1 MKKRILTGGIIL
13 TILFGH
19 AQKPLQ
25 PYGAL
30 PSGAQLK
37 WHEMEMYCIVHYGS
51 ATYTDKEWGYGDE
64 DPSLINPSKFDAKQI
79 VSAAKAGGFKGIVV
93 VAKHHDGLCLWP
105 TNTTAYSIRKSTWK
119 NGKGDIVKEYQKA
132 CEKLDMKMGIYCSPW
147 DRNSP
152 LYGTPAYV
160 EMYRKQLQE
169 LYSNYGNLFISW
181 HDGANGGDGYYG
193 NARETRKIDRAA
205 YYNWPST
212 WALTRRMQPEAVIF
226 GDVGPDIRWVG
237 NEEGHAGET
246 CWSTYEPQAPE
257 EGKTPS
263 NGFSK
268 YQMATE
274 GTRNGKYWMPAEC
287 DVSLRPGW
295 FYHAREDSKVKT
307 PGELLDLYYKSVGR
321 GANLDLGLSPNPQ
334 GQLNPEDVN
343 SLQQFGKL
351 LKQTFAVNLAE
362 GAVLQ
367 AGNVRGN
374 NVFQYGPQ
382 HLLDKDRYTYWATDD
397 EVTTPQLTVTLP
409 AEKTFNVIRLRENIK
424 LGQRIE
430 AFEVEAFLNGT
441 WRKIASATSIGPNR
455 LLRLPERITT
465 DQIRVTITRSP
476 VAIALSDFGL
486 YNEPVIIDKPVIS
499 RSPEGT
505 ITLSSA
511 DPSSTIYYTLDSSIP
526 TLKSLR
532 YDQPFTLPDH
542 GMVKAISVNNGQSS
556 ETAVLR
562 FSPVKYGW
570 KIITPESTNAAHPAA
585 YAIDDNPET
594 FWQGHAV
601 TSSSPPTGMVID
613 TGKLQNLGGFT
624 YLPRQDGKS
633 DGTISHYRI
642 ETSTDGSHWQHVA
655 EGEFSNIG
663 SNPYEQHVIFRQPV
677 PGRYIRF
684 TAERLISGNACTA
697 AEIGVTSAPL
707 SHRK

>member
-1 MKKRILTGGIIL
+1 MKKRILTFGIIL
-13 TILFGH
+13 AMISGH

-30 PSGAQLK
+30 PTEAQLK

-64 DPSLINPSKFDAKQI
+64 DPALINPAKFDAQQI
-79 VSAAKAGGFKGIVV
+79 VSAAKAGGFKGIIV

-105 TNTTAYSIRKSTWK
+105 TETTGYSIKKSPWK
-119 NGKGDIVKEYQKA
+119 NGKGDIVKEYRKA
-132 CEKLDMKMGIYCSPW
+132 CEKLGMKMGIYCSPW

-169 LYSNYGNLFISW
+169 LYSHYGNLFTSW

-193 NARETRKIDRAA
+193 NARETRKIDRAT
-205 YYNWPST
+205 YYDWPAT
-212 WALTRRMQPEAVIF
+212 WAITRKIQPEAVIF

-246 CWSTYEPQAPE
+246 CWATYEPQAPE
-257 EGKTPS
+257 EGKKPS
-263 NGFSK
+263 NGFTK
-268 YQMATE
+268 YELGIE

-295 FYHAREDSKVKT
+295 FYHARENSKVKT
-307 PGELLDLYYKSVGR
+307 PAELLDLYYKSVGR
-321 GANLDLGLSPNPQ
+321 GANLDLGLSPNPK
-334 GQLNPEDVN
+334 GQLDPEDVS
-343 SLQQFGKL
+343 SLQQFGRL

-367 AGNVRGN
+367 ASNVRGN
-374 NVFQYGPQ
+374 NPSKYGPQ
-382 HLLDKDRYTYWATDD
+382 HLLDQDRYTYWATDD

-409 AEKTFNVIRLRENIK
+409 GEKTFNVIRLRENIK

-441 WRKIASATSIGPNR
+441 WKKIASATSIGPNR
-455 LLRLPERITT
+455 LIRLPERITT
-465 DQIRVTITRSP
+465 DKIRLTITQSP
-476 VAIALSDFGL
+476 VAVALSDFGL
-486 YNEPVIIDKPVIS
+486 YNEPVMTGKPLI
-499 RSPEGT
+499 RRNPEGT
-505 ITLSSA
+505 IVLSSA
-511 DPSSTIYYTLDSSIP
+511 DTTSTIYYTFDGSPP
-526 TLKSLR
+526 TRKSLR
-532 YDQPFTLPDH
+532 YHQPFKRPDD
-542 GMVKAISVNNGQSS
+542 GIVKAISVSNGQQS

-562 FSPVKYGW
+562 FGPVKSGW
-570 KIITPESTNAAHPAA
+570 EIISPEDTDTAHPSA

-594 FWQGHAV
+594 FWQSPLS
-601 TSSSPPTGMVID
+601 TNSSPSEIIMD
-613 TGKLQNLGGFT
+613 LKKQLSLKGFV

-633 DGTISHYRI
+633 EGTASHYRI
-642 ETSTDGSHWQHVA
+642 ETSTDGSQWQPVT
-655 EGEFSNIG
+655 EGEFSNIKA
-663 SNPYEQHVIFRQPV
+663 NPVEQQILFKQPV
-677 PGRYIRF
+677 PARFIRF
-684 TAERLISGNACTA
+684 TAERLISGNSCTV
-697 AEIGVTSAPL
+697 AEIGVIQ
-707 SHRK
+707 